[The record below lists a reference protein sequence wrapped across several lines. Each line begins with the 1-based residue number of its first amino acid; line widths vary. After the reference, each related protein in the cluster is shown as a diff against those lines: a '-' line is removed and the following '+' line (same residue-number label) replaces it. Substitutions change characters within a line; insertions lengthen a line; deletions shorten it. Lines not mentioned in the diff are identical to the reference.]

1 MGRTGDGHVRFSAY
15 VNSDGGRPF
24 VQPKVRHHSV
34 SDVVVEVGCHATSV
48 QERAG
53 VWQPPHLRSR
63 EDEVVAHQVRISRQ
77 ADGVVSSVCVVVDGL
92 GVESPSF
99 PLDEQT
105 QMFLASVF
113 GEEPALRGRLY
124 VKSLELGVGGQLN
137 QLALS
142 LVETIREEEFWRDDG
157 GRDWRRVQTWG
168 DETG

>member
-1 MGRTGDGHVRFSAY
+1 MRAGRHYLPWSAQIC
-15 VNSDGGRPF
+15 VAE
-24 VQPKVRHHSV
+24 
-34 SDVVVEVGCHATSV
+34 VEVRSPECSSGLV
-48 QERAG
+48 
-53 VWQPPHLRSR
+53 RSR
-63 EDEVVAHQVRISRQ
+63 EDEVMAHQVRISRQ

-142 LVETIREEEFWRDDG
+142 LVETIREEEFWRDDD
-157 GRDWRRVQTWG
+157 GRDWRSSETWDDG
-168 DETG
+168 Q